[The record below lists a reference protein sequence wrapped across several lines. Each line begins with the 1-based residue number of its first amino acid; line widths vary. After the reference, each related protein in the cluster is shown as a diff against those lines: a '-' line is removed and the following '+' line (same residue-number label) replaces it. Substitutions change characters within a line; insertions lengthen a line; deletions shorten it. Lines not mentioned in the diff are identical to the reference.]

1 MGTRYRASDTRYE
14 RTTMRSIIVLL
25 IVLGIAIGE
34 AKYGEHKL
42 AKQEENLLKSLD
54 DHLNEADSE
63 QKADDDESWNVVK
76 KFNNDELDNML
87 GIHHAR
93 TKVPPTA
100 AALQAVKQQE
110 AMQVAELD
118 DVQAKTLAKKG
129 GEKKSRRRSSS
140 RSSSKGEKKPKAH
153 DAREFGAK
161 VAAKVIVEGEEPP
174 SPKAG
179 RRNNL
184 HSSAPARSTSLG
196 FTTLGALLFGALIFG

>member
-1 MGTRYRASDTRYE
+1 MGDEVSSLRHTL
-14 RTTMRSIIVLL
+14 RTYTMRSIIVLL

-110 AMQVAELD
+110 AMQVAD
-118 DVQAKTLAKKG
+118 
-129 GEKKSRRRSSS
+129 
-140 RSSSKGEKKPKAH
+140 
-153 DAREFGAK
+153 
-161 VAAKVIVEGEEPP
+161 KVIVEGEEPP

-184 HSSAPARSTSLG
+184 HSSAPARATSLG